1 MGRERQS
8 AKRPAFHKPLRC
20 RQPCAQ
26 RQANG
31 NANGVPW
38 VRAQG
43 AHCKTACTRAN
54 GKVLAWQ
61 MVRVNTVLPCAPC
74 ARTKGMSHSSSWPAR
89 KDCHHPAAGPPARIA
104 AIQWLDRPQGIPF
117 SSGRTETTGTTET
130 AGKWQAR
137 LARLATDLTEGT
149 GTTGVS
155 PVAWTVNGLPVDG
168 KWTSMD
174 RKCNAQ
180 DARCP
185 SGAYSWCEAPPRRNP
200 GGLGGPGGPGSRH

>member
-20 RQPCAQ
+20 RPPCAQ

-43 AHCKTACTRAN
+43 AHCKTVCTRAN

-74 ARTKGMSHSSSWPAR
+74 ARTKGRSHSSSWPAR
-89 KDCHHPAAGPPARIA
+89 KDCRHPAAGPPARNSIFQWA
-104 AIQWLDRPQGIPF
+104 DQDHRDHRDRREMASHACAPSHWLDRRHWDNG
-117 SSGRTETTGTTET
+117 
-130 AGKWQAR
+130 R
-137 LARLATDLTEGT
+137 LARCVDRPCTANATRKMRVVP
-149 GTTGVS
+149 VS
-155 PVAWTVNGLPVDG
+155 LFPVRS
-168 KWTSMD
+168 TSQ
-174 RKCNAQ
+174 AQ
-180 DARCP
+180 SRW
-185 SGAYSWCEAPPRRNP
+185 SRWSRR
-200 GGLGGPGGPGSRH
+200 SR